1 MNVIGLDPGPEKSAV
16 LVWNGDCDGS
26 GTGRVEVT
34 RLCPNEDI
42 LQLLSDWQ
50 HSAATLVIEKI
61 ESFGMAVGAETFET
75 VFWSGRFAE
84 MYGMHHTRRLGRK
97 AIKIHLC
104 GSARATD
111 SNIRYAIMDRFGGKD
126 KAVGKK
132 AAPGPLFGISSH
144 LWSALAVALTYHD
157 QNCVTPATA
166 PGWAAE
172 NSVPMLERPAAAAVG
187 E

>member
-1 MNVIGLDPGPEKSAV
+1 MHVIGLDPGPEKSAL
-16 LVWNGDCDGS
+16 LVWNG
-26 GTGRVEVT
+26 TGVEVT

-50 HSAATLVIEKI
+50 HSASTLVIEKI

-84 MYGMHHTRRLGRK
+84 MYGMHHTQRLGRK

-104 GSARATD
+104 GTARATD

-126 KAVGKK
+126 KAVGT
-132 AAPGPLFGISSH
+132 ARQMGVFYGIKSH
-144 LWSALAVALTYHD
+144 LWSALAVAIAWHD
-157 QNCVTPATA
+157 MNSGLALPAE
-166 PGWAAE
+166 PV
-172 NSVPMLERPAAAAVG
+172 SP
-187 E
+187 